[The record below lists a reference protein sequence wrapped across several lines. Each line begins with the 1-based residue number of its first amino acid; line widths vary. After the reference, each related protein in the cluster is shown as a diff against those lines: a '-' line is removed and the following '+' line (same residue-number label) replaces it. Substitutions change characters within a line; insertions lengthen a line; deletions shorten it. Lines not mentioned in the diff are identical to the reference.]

1 MSRDLKVWVSKE
13 ILVNMGNTSIIQ
25 RFDEKMA
32 LAAGLTT
39 KSLTSTSIESHLKG
53 FGLDSEQSS
62 HTLIGSLS
70 GGQKVKVVLAASLWL
85 NPHLV
90 ILDEPTSSMDGATEE
105 RIINN
110 IMSLSYNPTLIIST
124 HRTNHLLRVDKIG
137 VIIDGNLVQYGPR
150 DEIVKQNNPE
160 NKG

>member
-1 MSRDLKVWVSKE
+1 
-13 ILVNMGNTSIIQ
+13 
-25 RFDEKMA
+25 
-32 LAAGLTT
+32 
-39 KSLTSTSIESHLKG
+39 
-53 FGLDSEQSS
+53 
-62 HTLIGSLS
+62 
-70 GGQKVKVVLAASLWL
+70 
-85 NPHLV
+85 
-90 ILDEPTSSMDGATEE
+90 MDGATEE
-105 RIINN
+105 KIINN